1 MGLISSVQTL
11 LHYSSLHQ
19 VCSYSHPGF
28 QEFPPLHTVRNIHQR
43 AELSLP
49 HSRKLLTA
57 APNRASVPR
66 SLQGMEGSLP
76 SFHPALALHS
86 FFFFLPLP
94 ARFLPEKAKAS
105 QHTPLVRMDRR
116 GPGQGTEVTAHLM
129 HFCIFQKPPEPGSS

>member
-76 SFHPALALHS
+76 SFHPALSLHS
-86 FFFFLPLP
+86 FFLFLPLP
-94 ARFLPEKAKAS
+94 AWFFARKSKSKPA
-105 QHTPLVRMDRR
+105 HP
-116 GPGQGTEVTAHLM
+116 PGQDGQERDRAGNRGHSTSDALLHLP
-129 HFCIFQKPPEPGSS
+129 KTS